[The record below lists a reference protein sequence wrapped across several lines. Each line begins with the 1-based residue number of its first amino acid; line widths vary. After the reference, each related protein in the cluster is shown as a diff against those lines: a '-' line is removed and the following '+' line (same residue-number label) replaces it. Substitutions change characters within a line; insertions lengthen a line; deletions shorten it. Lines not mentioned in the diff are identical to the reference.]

1 MGGDYMEGTGIWGL
15 ILSLSISALT
25 GTTPVQME
33 AEAQMPQT
41 EAVIEIAQTESE
53 TTQTESIKEIKNTE
67 LPLVYDPV
75 QTPVQPKE
83 NAASVGE
90 YDRKSWWFRRNN
102 DHLPPSAQNE
112 IAIGAYDAYYLGD
125 TQHKVIYLT
134 FDEGYENGYTSQI
147 LDILKAND
155 VTAAFFVTKS
165 YIESCPDLVNRMVE
179 EGHIVGNHS
188 STHPEMAGL
197 SSDEI
202 LAELNGCADAF
213 QKVTGVEMPRYFRP
227 PSGVYSIHSLAQT
240 QAAGYKTIFWS
251 FAYQDWDTENQPG
264 VQAAYDMVMNHY
276 HNGCIMLLHAVS
288 QSNTE
293 ALDQMLKSLKA
304 QGYVFLSL
312 DQLPAASTI

>member
-1 MGGDYMEGTGIWGL
+1 MRIL
-15 ILSLSISALT
+15 ILKRKYLLIPLSLFLILLSLWLFSITLCSNITLT
-25 GTTPVQME
+25 TTEDVQVTN
-33 AEAQMPQT
+33 AGQT
-41 EAVIEIAQTESE
+41 IYQETIDNIYQSQEKIA
-53 TTQTESIKEIKNTE
+53 
-67 LPLVYDPV
+67 
-75 QTPVQPKE
+75 
-83 NAASVGE
+83 
-90 YDRKSWWFRRNN
+90 
-102 DHLPPSAQNE
+102 
-112 IAIGAYDAYYLGD
+112 
-125 TQHKVIYLT
+125 YLT
-134 FDEGYENGYTSQI
+134 FDDGPTKKCTPKI

-304 QGYVFLSL
+304 QGYVFMSL